1 MVGVQTAWKRSVCR
15 EVWEEKLEHNVG
27 STSEE
32 TDSSISDGRTR
43 MSFGFG
49 SGMNLCF
56 FPPKKLKSDKRRFKI
71 GA

>member
-1 MVGVQTAWKRSVCR
+1 MVQLQGGMG
-15 EVWEEKLEHNVG
+15 EKLEQNVG

-32 TDSSISDGRTR
+32 TGTCAADRRTH

-56 FPPKKLKSDKRRFKI
+56 KLKSGKRRFKI
-71 GA
+71 EAWNVFFSAFNNSFT